1 MKRSFLMSTAVA
13 ALLACAGYA
22 FAQTS
27 GGSQAPGGSS
37 QAPQASPSQ
46 SGGSMGQ
53 GAPGSD
59 MKGGADMKKMPS
71 GSAETK
77 GEMKGEGKSS
87 GAAEMKGD
95 TKHGASEPGKSD
107 RTGTAEQQKQDRAQ
121 KSGQSTEQQKQ
132 STEQQ
137 KQSTEQ
143 QKQSTEQQKQN
154 TGTGGS
160 ASANLT
166 TEQQTRIR
174 TVIKERSEVK
184 AVTNVNFDISIHAHV
199 PRTVHLYPL
208 PAAVVEV
215 HPAWRGHQFILV
227 RDEILVIDPR
237 TMLIIAIIPA

>member
-1 MKRSFLMSTAVA
+1 MKRSFLMSTAAA
-13 ALLACAGYA
+13 ALLACVGYA

-46 SGGSMGQ
+46 
-53 GAPGSD
+53 GAPGSSD
-59 MKGGADMKKMPS
+59 TKGGADMKKMPS

-95 TKHGASEPGKSD
+95 TKHGASESGKSD

-154 TGTGGS
+154 TGTGGA

-174 TVIKERSEVK
+174 TVIKERSDVK
-184 AVTNVNFDISIHAHV
+184 AVTNVNFDISIHATV
-199 PRTVHLYPL
+199 PRTVHLYAL

-215 HPAWRGHQFILV
+215 HPAWRGYEFILV
-227 RDEILVIDPR
+227 RDEIIVVDPR
-237 TMLIIAIIPA
+237 TMLIVAIIPA

>member
-1 MKRSFLMSTAVA
+1 MKRSFLMSTAAA
-13 ALLACAGYA
+13 ALIACSGYA

-37 QAPQASPSQ
+37 QAPQATPSQ
-46 SGGSMGQ
+46 GGGSMSPGS
-53 GAPGSD
+53 PGSD
-59 MKGGADMKKMPS
+59 MKGGADMKRMPS

-95 TKHGASEPGKSD
+95 TKQGASESGKSD
-107 RTGTAEQQKQDRAQ
+107 RTGTAEQQKDRAQ

-143 QKQSTEQQKQN
+143 QKQP
-154 TGTGGS
+154 GTDGA

-166 TEQQTRIR
+166 TDQQTRIR

-184 AVTNVNFDISIHAHV
+184 AVTNVNFNISIRAPV

-208 PAAVVEV
+208 PTAVIEV
-215 HPAWRGHQFILV
+215 HPAWRGYQFILV
-227 RDEILVIDPR
+227 RDEIVVVDPR
-237 TMLIIAIIPA
+237 TMLIVAVIPA